1 MIADARRGPLVLLAA
16 FVALGAAV
24 AAGWTTALDQAVAVG
39 AATHRT
45 PLQNAVAINA
55 TALGSAPIVM
65 LIALIVAA
73 YAIASARPRIV
84 LALTWTLAAFLLD
97 NVLKLLFHHPRPTVA
112 MIALPDSFS
121 FPSGHAMAAS
131 ALYVTLAL
139 IAAGGERR
147 TGPRQLLIASGVAVA
162 LLVAWSRVYLGVH
175 YLSDVIG
182 GMLIG
187 SAGAIVAARAVTAN
201 PVGQTDSQG
210 LSDSGA

>member
-73 YAIASARPRIV
+73 YAFASARPRIV

-97 NVLKLLFHHPRPTVA
+97 NVLKLLFRHPRPTVA

-147 TGPRQLLIASGVAVA
+147 TGPRRLLIASGVAVA

>member
-1 MIADARRGPLVLLAA
+1 MIADARRGALVLLAA
-16 FVALGAAV
+16 FLALGAAV
-24 AAGWTTALDQAVAVG
+24 AAGWTTTLDQTVAVA

-45 PLQNAVAINA
+45 PFQSAVAINA
-55 TALGSAPIVM
+55 TALGSGPIVI
-65 LIALIVAA
+65 LIALLVAA

-84 LALTWTLAAFLLD
+84 LALAWTLVAFFLD

-112 MIALPDSFS
+112 MVALPDSYS

-139 IAAGGERR
+139 IAAAAERR
-147 TGPRQLLIASGVAVA
+147 TGPRRLLIASGVAVA

-182 GMLIG
+182 GLLVG
-187 SAGAIVAARAVTAN
+187 TAGAIVAARAA
-201 PVGQTDSQG
+201 SAR
-210 LSDSGA
+210 LSP